1 MCQWLKPKASF
12 WQLLV
17 RIDEAT
23 AQKCR
28 EMGCQL
34 CGGPLHRAHYPRKP
48 RGDLGEAESAFES
61 RWSFCCGWCRRRA
74 TPPSVRFLGRRV
86 YVGQLV
92 VAACLR
98 WQELLGVVGELV
110 EGVPRRT
117 VKRWLHWW
125 RQLLPG
131 TKFWRAVQAFFMPP
145 VDTEAMPRTLVE
157 RFESPDQVLVF
168 LAPLTTGS
176 ASYVRVESI
185 HAEDGVS
192 PR

>member
-1 MCQWLKPKASF
+1 MCQWLRPKASF
-12 WQLLV
+12 WWFLV
-17 RIDEAT
+17 RLDAEIAGKT
-23 AQKCR
+23 R
-28 EMGCQL
+28 GMGCQR
-34 CGGPLHRAHYPRKP
+34 CGGPLHRADYPRKP
-48 RGDLGEAESAFES
+48 RGDLGEAEEAFGT

-98 WQELLGVVGELV
+98 WQELLGLVGKLV

-117 VKRWLHWW
+117 VKRWLLWW
-125 RQLLPG
+125 RSLLPG
-131 TKFWRAVQAFFMPP
+131 SRFWQQARALFMPP
-145 VDTEAMPRTLVE
+145 VATEAMPRTLAE
-157 RFESPDQVLVF
+157 RFGTPEQALAF
-168 LAPLTTGS
+168 LAPLTTTS

-192 PR
+192 R